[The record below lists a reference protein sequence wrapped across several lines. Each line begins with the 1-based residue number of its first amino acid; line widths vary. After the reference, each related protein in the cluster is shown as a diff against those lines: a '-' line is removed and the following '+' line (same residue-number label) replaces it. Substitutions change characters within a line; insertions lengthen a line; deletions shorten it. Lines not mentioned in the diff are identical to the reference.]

1 MNIAIAAKRA
11 AGVISLGGPDLVHR
25 LGTEDCQALRSAY
38 DRFARDPIIYALVV
52 RSQYDGAFA
61 DGLDVREMAETA
73 LSGPQAAAGAIGE
86 MLRACWQQECFTKP
100 IVSLIDGHVEGGGPG
115 ISLHGTHRVAGE
127 RYRFACAAT
136 GVGLVPAG
144 GLGHVLA
151 RLGNSVGAYL
161 ALTGHGIGRG
171 DAFRHGL
178 VTHCIEARHFG
189 AIEEHL
195 ADADPVDPV
204 VDGFHMA
211 PDDASLAEYEPV
223 IARCFSADTVEDILG
238 RLDGEA
244 GHDDWARQV
253 AADLRRRSPLALKV
267 SLELLKK
274 ARGLDLRSYLILEHS
289 VLAHLAARPDVRRAI
304 LEGTAGETGMWDP
317 ASLAAVTEGQR
328 AAVLSLNAIP
338 ALALR
343 ARSDV
348 QTQD

>member
-1 MNIAIAAKRA
+1 MSIAIAAKRA
-11 AGVISLGGPDLVHR
+11 AGVISLGGPDRAHR

-52 RSQYDGAFA
+52 RSRYDGAFA
-61 DGLDVREMAETA
+61 DGLDVREMAEAA
-73 LSGPQAAAGAIGE
+73 LSGPQAAAGTIGE
-86 MLRACWQQECFTKP
+86 MLQACWQQECFTKP

-115 ISLHGTHRVAGE
+115 VSLHGTHRVAGE

-144 GLGHVLA
+144 GLGLVLA
-151 RLGNSVGAYL
+151 RLGNSVGVYL
-161 ALTGHGIGRG
+161 ALTGRGIGRG

-178 VTHCIEARHFG
+178 VTHCIEARHFD

-195 ADADPVDPV
+195 ANADPVDPV
-204 VDGFHMA
+204 VDGLHAA
-211 PDDASLAEYEPV
+211 PEDAWLAEYEPA
-223 IARCFSADTVEDILG
+223 IARCFSADTVEEILG
-238 RLDGEA
+238 RLDSEA
-244 GHDDWARQV
+244 GHEDWARQV
-253 AADLRRRSPLALKV
+253 AADLRKRSPLALKV

-328 AAVLSLNAIP
+328 AAVLSLDAIP

-343 ARSDV
+343 ARSDM